1 MPGEPLI
8 RAENLELSYGDRT
21 ALVSSSFEI
30 PSGSV
35 TAVIGPNGAG
45 KSTLLNAIAGLV
57 EPTAGSLIMP
67 PLGPGGVAY
76 VLQSTKLNE
85 LTPITVHEAVGMGRY
100 ARLGFFHRFQP
111 RDWSVC
117 ERAMERLGIG
127 DLADRHLS
135 ELSGGQRQR
144 VFVAQGLAQE
154 ASLLLLDEPITGL
167 DLVSREYIL
176 EAIEAEKAAGNTV
189 IGTTHSL
196 EEAGMADHVILLAG
210 RVVATGTPDDVLTA
224 ESLSAAYGHPM
235 PTVVEGR
242 VLHDDPHH
250 RPANTRHIH
259 FERKP

>member
-1 MPGEPLI
+1 MPGETLI
-8 RAENLELSYGDRT
+8 RAENLQLSYGDRT

-30 PSGSV
+30 PAGLV
-35 TAVIGPNGAG
+35 TAIIGPNGAG
-45 KSTLLNAIAGLV
+45 KSTLLGAIAGLV

-67 PLGPGGVAY
+67 PLGPAGVAY

-111 RDWSVC
+111 RDRLAC

-196 EEAGMADHVILLAG
+196 QEADMAHHVILLAG
-210 RVVATGTPDDVLTA
+210 RVVASGTPDEVLTA
-224 ESLSAAYGHPM
+224 ESLSIAYGHPM
-235 PTVVEGR
+235 STTAEGH

-250 RPANTRHIH
+250 RPVGARHVH